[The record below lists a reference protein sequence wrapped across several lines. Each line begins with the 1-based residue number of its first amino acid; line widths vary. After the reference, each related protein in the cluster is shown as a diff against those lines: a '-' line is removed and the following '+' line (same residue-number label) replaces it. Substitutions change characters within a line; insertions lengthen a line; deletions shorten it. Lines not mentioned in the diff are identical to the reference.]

1 MSRGGW
7 DEVIRFGTAGVPLTS
22 GSVAAG
28 AMVVA
33 VVLGRFASGE
43 LGREGGAWSEIL
55 SIGGGVAALVITS
68 PRPISSTVTVGERWL
83 TENALSGCDLGR
95 VEHLD
100 CLHLAWPLRV
110 SITEVPRLAG
120 NCFWR
125 AGGPETPRK

>member
-7 DEVIRFGTAGVPLTS
+7 DEVVRFGTAGVPLTS

-43 LGREGGAWSEIL
+43 LGREGGAWSEIF

-68 PRPISSTVTVGERWL
+68 PPPISSTVTVGVRWL
-83 TENALSGCDLGR
+83 TENALCDCTYSQTRRTFGLFALG
-95 VEHLD
+95 
-100 CLHLAWPLRV
+100 LASRV
-110 SITEVPRLAG
+110 SNNRGSEAG
-120 NCFWR
+120 GQLFLENWR
-125 AGGPETPRK
+125 ARNAP